1 MTKQMT
7 IIELVDAMTL
17 ADQISLLSG
26 EDFWSLPAIS
36 RLSVGKLRVT
46 DGPNGARGGGS
57 LIGGVKA
64 AAFPVGIAI
73 GASWNV
79 DLAEEIG
86 SAIAEEVKSKGAHV
100 SLAPTVNI
108 HRTVTNGRNFECY
121 SEDPVLTG
129 KLASGYIRG
138 MQAEGVSATIKH
150 YAGNESEI
158 QRTTINS
165 VIDERALREIYLL
178 PFEMAVKEAGT
189 WGIMSSYN
197 KLNGI
202 YAAENHWLLTEV
214 LRGEWGYDGIVM
226 SDWFGSRSTEP
237 TINAGLDLE
246 MPGPS
251 RDRGAKLTAA
261 VEAGKVDP
269 ERIRV
274 SALNILRLMERTG
287 ARTDHRPHEELADD
301 RLEHR
306 ALIRRAGA
314 EGTVLLKNDRN
325 LLPLAKLGSGKIAVI
340 GPNAKVAQIMGG
352 GSAQLNAHYRIS
364 PWQGLANALGDESRL
379 VYAQGADNNK
389 FAPML
394 TGPFTAEYFASKDL
408 SGPAVYTEIIE
419 NVQLFMIGQIG
430 GGKVDPRAFSLR
442 LSGTFMPVADG
453 EHVAGIFSTGPARLF
468 VDGVLIANAWNDWTQ
483 GTTFFE
489 EGCDEVTGHVGLQEG
504 HVHQVVIEFASKE
517 SANLTFSALQAGIG
531 KPLGTE
537 AILETVAAAEQ
548 AETAIIFAGR
558 NGEWDT
564 EGADLPNMKLPGLQ
578 DELIARVAAANPN
591 TIVVLQTGT
600 PVEMPWINAVPA
612 VLQSWYPGQ
621 EAGNAIADVLF
632 GGAGPGGRLPQ
643 TFPVKWADNPSHSQ
657 DPEIYPGLNGR
668 VRYEEGL
675 FIGYHHYE
683 KHGIAPLFPF
693 GHGLSYTSFSWSN
706 LRLEVDGEN
715 VVVSLYVTNT
725 GNRTG
730 QEVVQIY
737 VEDTAPILPRPRRHL
752 KAFQKLTLIAG
763 DTQTARL
770 VLKPRDFALYD
781 TKFGGWIARA
791 GAFTIHAAAS
801 ATDTRLS
808 GPVSRTNE
816 WREQVRA

>member
-1 MTKQMT
+1 M
-7 IIELVDAMTL
+7 VD
-17 ADQISLLSG
+17 
-26 EDFWSLPAIS
+26 
-36 RLSVGKLRVT
+36 
-46 DGPNGARGGGS
+46 GS
-57 LIGGVKA
+57 
-64 AAFPVGIAI
+64 PVGLLQRTHLGTSDAVA
-73 GASWNV
+73 GAV
-79 DLAEEIG
+79 HHI
-86 SAIAEEVKSKGAHV
+86 
-100 SLAPTVNI
+100 
-108 HRTVTNGRNFECY
+108 TNGRNFECY

-138 MQAEGVSATIKH
+138 MQAKGVSATIKH

-165 VIDERALREIYLL
+165 VIDECALREIYLL

-197 KLNGI
+197 KVNGI

-246 MPGPS
+246 MPGPT
-251 RDRGAKLTAA
+251 RDRGAKLEAA
-261 VEAGKVDP
+261 VETGKVNP
-269 ERIRV
+269 ERIRD

-287 ARTDHRPHEELADD
+287 ALTDHMPHEEFAND
-301 RLEHR
+301 RPEHR

-325 LLPLAKLGSGKIAVI
+325 LLPLAKLGSGKIAMI

-379 VYAQGADNNK
+379 IYARGADNNK

-394 TGPFTAEYFASKDL
+394 TGPFTAEYFASDDL
-408 SGPAVYTEIIE
+408 SGPVVHTEIIE
-419 NVQLFMIGQIG
+419 NVQLFMFGLIG

-442 LSGTFMPVADG
+442 LTGTFMPVSDG

-489 EGCDEVTGHVGLQEG
+489 EGCDEATGQVALQEG

-531 KPLGTE
+531 KPLGADDIAT
-537 AILETVAAAEQ
+537 AVAAAQQ
-548 AETAIIFAGR
+548 ADTAIIFAGR
-558 NGEWDT
+558 NGEWDM
-564 EGADLPNMKLPGLQ
+564 EGADLPNMKLTGLQ
-578 DELIARVAAANPN
+578 DELIAKVAAANPK

-632 GGAGPGGRLPQ
+632 GDAEPGGRLPQ

-657 DPEIYPGLNGR
+657 DPEIYPGLNGK

-737 VEDTAPILPRPRRHL
+737 VEDTAPILPRPRRQL
-752 KAFQKLTLIAG
+752 KAFEKLTLTAG
-763 DTQTARL
+763 DTQTAHL
-770 VLKPRDFALYD
+770 VLRPRDFAIYD

-791 GAFTIHAAAS
+791 GAFTIQAAAS
-801 ATDTRLS
+801 ATDIRLS
-808 GPVSRTNE
+808 GAVSRTNE
-816 WREQVRA
+816 WREQVRK